1 MMVSGTNDDDDKTIF
16 EIFRD
21 GLPKYKV
28 ISSSKAEQYFI
39 DGELVTQVE
48 WVLALEKDKP

>member
-1 MMVSGTNDDDDKTIF
+1 MMVSGTSDDDDKTIF

>member
-1 MMVSGTNDDDDKTIF
+1 MTVSGTNDDDDKTIF

-48 WVLALEKDKP
+48 WMLALEKDKP

>member
-1 MMVSGTNDDDDKTIF
+1 MTVSGTNDDDDKTVF

-28 ISSSKAEQYFI
+28 ISNSKAEQYFI

>member
-1 MMVSGTNDDDDKTIF
+1 MTVSGTNDDDDKTVF

-48 WVLALEKDKP
+48 WMLALEKDKP

>member
-1 MMVSGTNDDDDKTIF
+1 MTVSGTKDDDNETIF

-28 ISSSKAEQYFI
+28 VSSSKAEQYFI

-48 WVLALEKDKP
+48 WMLALEKDKT

>member
-1 MMVSGTNDDDDKTIF
+1 MTVSGTKDDDNETIF

-28 ISSSKAEQYFI
+28 VSSSKAEQYFI

-48 WVLALEKDKP
+48 WALALEKDKT